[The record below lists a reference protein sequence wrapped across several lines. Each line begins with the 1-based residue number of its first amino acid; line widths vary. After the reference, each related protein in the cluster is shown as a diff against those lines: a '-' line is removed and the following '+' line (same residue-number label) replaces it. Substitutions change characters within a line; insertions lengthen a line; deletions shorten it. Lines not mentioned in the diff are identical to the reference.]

1 MSQDVSTHVMTRRG
15 NMAVERKILKEVSGE
30 YQDATREKTPPV
42 TLVRPKADL
51 IPPEVFQN
59 KIEALRGLST
69 IRDDKGDNVDFDGQ
83 AKEDFLSAFEE
94 GYPILERTLSGL
106 YELGSFLHAVRT
118 KLRPHKLYHAW
129 LDYAG
134 IPRGTAQS
142 YLQAYERYGGRLPRF
157 AALGIRKL
165 LIASRLPD
173 CAEYVEQ
180 HEQEIAS
187 QTTEELEQQVKALRQ
202 RKESRRKK
210 AGRKPRYLPVGSYRI
225 RPSMDGTKI
234 TIEGMTKK
242 TQDELIEVVKRWLS
256 RDKGHGHDGRD

>member
-1 MSQDVSTHVMTRRG
+1 
-15 NMAVERKILKEVSGE
+15 MAVERKSVKEVPGE
-30 YQDATREKTPPV
+30 YQDANRTRNSPV
-42 TLVRPKADL
+42 TLVQPKVDL
-51 IPPEVFQN
+51 IPPEVFQG

-69 IRDDKGDNVDFDGQ
+69 IRNDKGVDVDFDGQ
-83 AKEDFLSAFEE
+83 AKEDFLTAFEE

-106 YELGSFLHAVRT
+106 YELGSFLHGVRA

-142 YLQAYERYGGRLPRF
+142 YVQAYERYGGRLPRF

-180 HEQEIAS
+180 HEHEIAS
-187 QTTEELEQQVKALRQ
+187 QTTEELEKQVKALRQ
-202 RKESRRKK
+202 RKEGQGKK
-210 AGRKPRYLPVGSYRI
+210 AGRKPRYFSIGSCRI

-242 TQDELIEVVKRWLS
+242 TQDELIEAIKKLLS
-256 RDKGHGHDGRD
+256 QAKGHGHDGRD

>member
-1 MSQDVSTHVMTRRG
+1 MVQPKVDV
-15 NMAVERKILKEVSGE
+15 
-30 YQDATREKTPPV
+30 
-42 TLVRPKADL
+42 
-51 IPPEVFQN
+51 IPPEVFQG

-69 IRDDKGDNVDFDGQ
+69 IRNDKGEYVDFGGQ
-83 AKEDFLSAFEE
+83 AKEDFLTAFEE

-106 YELGSFLHAVRT
+106 YELGAFLHGVRT

-129 LDYAG
+129 LDHAG

-142 YLQAYERYGGRLPRF
+142 YVQAYERYGGRLPRF

-180 HEQEIAS
+180 HEHEIAS
-187 QTTEELEQQVKALRQ
+187 QTTEELEKQVKALRQ
-202 RKESRRKK
+202 RKQGKGKK
-210 AGRKPRYLPVGSYRI
+210 AGRRPRFLSVGPYRI
-225 RPSMDGTKI
+225 RPSVDGTKI

-256 RDKGHGHDGRD
+256 QDKDRGHDGRDQAVS